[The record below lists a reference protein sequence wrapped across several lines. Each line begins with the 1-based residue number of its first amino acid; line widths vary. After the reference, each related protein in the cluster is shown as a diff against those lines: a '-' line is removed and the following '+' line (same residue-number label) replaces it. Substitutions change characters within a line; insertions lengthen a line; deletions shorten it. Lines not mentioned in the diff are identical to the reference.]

1 MQHARFAILASRL
14 PVATSSSRRTHP
26 AVAYAMRSPSINS
39 PYGCPHNEFICD
51 YTHLTISRAMSF
63 IRCSHLA
70 VARAMSSP
78 PDTSH
83 LAVLLRDELVFRHP
97 VSRSCPRAPVVFSD
111 YTCSGRPRN
120 CVRSA
125 TVTDLVSHTDD
136 FRFAT
141 HLSGSVSQTA
151 RSLGGLTRILVTQ
164 NSGSF
169 RYSPDLLV
177 AQQTEQGS
185 QRLRTWLPKC
195 QLVPQRSFRAVSRS
209 KSRLKLLSHRL
220 VARTMSNTSGPT
232 HRPVARSMNLPG
244 SPIFQLPGR

>member
-1 MQHARFAILASRL
+1 MQRARFAVLASRL

-26 AVAYAMRSPSINS
+26 AVAHAMRSPSINS

-83 LAVLLRDELVFRHP
+83 LAAFLRDELVFRHP

-111 YTCSGRPRN
+111 YTCSGRPRS

-125 TVTDLVSHTDD
+125 TVTDLVSQIDD

-141 HLSGSVSQTA
+141 HSPIQFPKTGELVSA
-151 RSLGGLTRILVTQ
+151 
-164 NSGSF
+164 NSPEF
-169 RYSPDLLV
+169 
-177 AQQTEQGS
+177 
-185 QRLRTWLPKC
+185 WLPKTRARFATHPIYW
-195 QLVPQRSFRAVSRS
+195 LPNKPSSFRNGFALGYPNASSFRNA
-209 KSRLKLLSHRL
+209 LS
-220 VARTMSNTSGPT
+220 
-232 HRPVARSMNLPG
+232 ARSPARKAG
-244 SPIFQLPGR
+244 